1 MNTFVYILDGFSKKI
16 SDVDHTSNHGTSC
29 EYAHP
34 YFMKEHPYLL
44 LSIKQKRGEKVVSIK
59 WLLRSYVMYRATAYV
74 ATVHCVVANISY
86 KFMAHISLLRM

>member
-1 MNTFVYILDGFSKKI
+1 MCDLEKKIFYLSSLAQKLKYSLTIFVLFVLNYTVYLIFYILDGFSKKI

-44 LSIKQKRGEKVVSIK
+44 LSIKQKRGEKVVSI
-59 WLLRSYVMYRATAYV
+59 R
-74 ATVHCVVANISY
+74 
-86 KFMAHISLLRM
+86 